1 MSCRAQLSTSL
12 LVVCGGSGNRAIV
25 TCPVTFVI
33 LFLWDALHNKDIPPL
48 KGMSPRAASHIV
60 CYTLISQLGPDWSS
74 FRTYLVYGR
83 MPGVS
88 SFLLDNGNFTM
99 AAM

>member
-1 MSCRAQLSTSL
+1 M
-12 LVVCGGSGNRAIV
+12 

-33 LFLWDALHNKDIPPL
+33 LFFWGALHNKDIPPL

-60 CYTLISQLGPDWSS
+60 CDTLICQLGPDWSS
-74 FRTYLVYGR
+74 FTTYLVYGR
-83 MPGVS
+83 APGVS
-88 SFLLDNGNFTM
+88 SFLLDDGKLTT